1 MIRSPRRW
9 KGRRTRRRR
18 LLRIDNWLVGAWW
31 RRRWGSR
38 RLPLLKHTVARDES
52 RTSKVLRRV
61 RGVPSRSVLPR
72 GVPRPEWEDAA
83 NKVDYRGLLVDHVL
97 DLHASTHRLRR
108 RVAIRELEPQV
119 RRDGSAVL
127 DARFDVGG
135 PIALTRRPVRD
146 RQTCGGRGAGRR
158 QRRRARRQRRRAEN
172 RSVGQVVPLV
182 VRYVALRSVLADV
195 LFLALV
201 RNGRACISCFHR
213 RNERCTVRAVCS
225 QFAKKEGRTAPS
237 VVALAVVR
245 EEQARVVAAVGGGVA
260 HQPAKPMA
268 SQARIGRRRSQ
279 TASSRRWV
287 HDTRAH
293 LTIRIRRASAR
304 VVVKRVAMMIL
315 RSRSIRRVK
324 RTRRGWR
331 GHRRRR
337 PRIHVH
343 IEGPTPHRKQRFVG
357 VIGYESAVTAA
368 RPSDHP
374 RRTNSSASA
383 PR

>member
-1 MIRSPRRW
+1 MIRSPRRC

-31 RRRWGSR
+31 RWRWGSR

-146 RQTCGGRGAGRR
+146 RQTCGGRGAG
-158 QRRRARRQRRRAEN
+158 RRQRRRAEN

-293 LTIRIRRASAR
+293 LTTMIRRASAR

-324 RTRRGWR
+324 RTRRRWR

-343 IEGPTPHRKQRFVG
+343 IEGLTPHRCQRLVG
-357 VIGYESAVTAA
+357 VIALESAVTAA
-368 RPSDHP
+368 RPCEP
-374 RRTNSSASA
+374 APSATA
-383 PR
+383 PH